1 MRTTFTRKKKE
12 KIEWGRV
19 GQVER
24 GKISIQGV
32 YERKQE
38 RRKREKTARTESEK
52 CVGLSAWAGTSQ
64 ETPKGIHH
72 QRQIILQ

>member
-1 MRTTFTRKKKE
+1 MGQGGAGRERKK
-12 KIEWGRV
+12 
-19 GQVER
+19 
-24 GKISIQGV
+24 SIQGV

-64 ETPKGIHH
+64 ETQKGIHH